1 MNERKEI
8 IRQFYECQ
16 IEDAAYVIDGF
27 GYFIPD
33 KRIGR
38 VELVTTGDWGEY
50 GCEADFD
57 SVEIETIQ
65 QAIPQTVIEAFERHT
80 WFSQHSL
87 SNVFAFKIPI
97 EGHDTYAIG
106 VSGIA
111 GDGWDNAGHFIEVFD
126 ESGVFLGATSIG
138 EGEKIVWLN
147 RYIDAE
153 DFNAGV
159 PKWSGSPDSARDS
172 DKRWS
177 KEMAVSIEQDGG
189 TTRLIMFAP
198 DSR

>member
-1 MNERKEI
+1 MSERKET

-16 IEDAAYVIDGF
+16 IEDAAYMIDGF
-27 GYFIPD
+27 GYFMPD

-57 SVEIETIQ
+57 SVEIERIH
-65 QAIPQTVIEAFERHT
+65 QAVPQTVIEAFERHT

-87 SNVFAFKIPI
+87 SNVFAFKIPT

-111 GDGWDNAGHFIEVFD
+111 GDGWDNDCSFIEVFD

-138 EGEKIVWLN
+138 EGEKIKWLDQ
-147 RYIDAE
+147 YIDGD
-153 DFNAGV
+153 DFSSPA
-159 PKWSGSPDSARDS
+159 PKWIGRPDPIRDGN
-172 DKRWS
+172 KLWS
-177 KEMAVSIEQDGG
+177 EETAVSIEQDGG
-189 TTRLIMFAP
+189 TTRMVLFAP
-198 DSR
+198 D

>member
-1 MNERKEI
+1 MNEQKEL
-8 IRQFYECQ
+8 IRQFYQCQ

-27 GYFIPD
+27 RYFMPD

-57 SVEIETIQ
+57 SVEIERIQ
-65 QAIPQTVIEAFERHT
+65 QAVPQTVIEAFERHT

-111 GDGWDNAGHFIEVFD
+111 GDGWDNSGNWIEVFD
-126 ESGVFLGATSIG
+126 ESGVFLGAIRIG
-138 EGEKIVWLN
+138 EGEKIKWLQ
-147 RYIDAE
+147 YIDGD
-153 DFNAGV
+153 DFAAGA
-159 PKWSGSPDSARDS
+159 PKWIGRPDPIRDS
-172 DKRWS
+172 GKIWS
-177 KEMAVSIEQDGG
+177 EETAVSIEQDGG
-189 TTRLIMFAP
+189 TTRMVMFAP
-198 DSR
+198 D